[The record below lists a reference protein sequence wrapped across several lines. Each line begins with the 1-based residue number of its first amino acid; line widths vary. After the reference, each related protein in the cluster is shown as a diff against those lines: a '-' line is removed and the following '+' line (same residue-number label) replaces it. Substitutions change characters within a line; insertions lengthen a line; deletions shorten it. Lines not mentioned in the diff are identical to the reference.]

1 MPGVGGHLL
10 AASMTAR
17 PGAAW
22 HCQLRGRS
30 RLKDRVGD
38 RESWGSC
45 SLPAYPPTGGNS
57 APSCTIAS
65 ATLSSL
71 LAGGLA
77 SNSNVTADVV
87 G

>member
-1 MPGVGGHLL
+1 MCG
-10 AASMTAR
+10 TR
-17 PGAAW
+17 P
-22 HCQLRGRS
+22 
-30 RLKDRVGD
+30 LKDRSGG
-38 RESWGSC
+38 RTQASSSC
-45 SLPAYPPTGGNS
+45 SLSAYPPTVGNA

-71 LAGGLA
+71 LAGGRA